1 MSDSK
6 KTGNDQKSD
15 VKNPN
20 NPQHQ
25 KANDNKAN
33 QQNPNHDASKGK

>member
-1 MSDSK
+1 MSKNNQKS
-6 KTGNDQKSD
+6 NDQKSD

-25 KANDNKAN
+25 KANDNKSVQIN
-33 QQNPNHDASKGK
+33 EQKSEKKK